1 MSTHAVLP
9 FGTVL
14 LSQFA
19 ADASHRHVSA
29 GPVEAT
35 TLGNI
40 AMQCI
45 AAGEIKDMWEARRI
59 IRSSFEIKEY
69 KPDTALKS
77 AWDDAYGRF
86 LALIGE

>member
-1 MSTHAVLP
+1 M
-9 FGTVL
+9 
-14 LSQFA
+14 LSRFA
-19 ADASHRHVSA
+19 ADASGRFVLA

-45 AAGEIKDMWEARRI
+45 AAGEIRDMWEARRV
-59 IRSSFEIKEY
+59 IRSSFPIEEY
-69 KPDTALKS
+69 TPDASGKA

-86 LALIGE
+86 LSLIGE